1 MRFIKA
7 IAAVC
12 FVLVC
17 GQQVTAQ
24 PFSIRNAPINIHA
37 KVEANF
43 IRNDDYVDLNATTTI
58 RIGQI
63 DALLRSFMT
72 QVGFPD
78 CSSGARWG
86 YRMDN
91 PRISQSEPTALKL
104 STDLIGC
111 FRNPLT
117 GNVREFNITVS
128 VPVQLIMRGQYLAL
142 RAAGDV
148 EAQGSTW
155 FVDNVTEIVER
166 LGKNKLRQLLAGA
179 VEQLNAAILQTQI
192 NASENKA
199 LARFRPQLDGPPR
212 VNPSLFGGAL
222 ELEVKIKGRLATR
235 EVDAWLNP
243 RPGS

>member
-1 MRFIKA
+1 M
-7 IAAVC
+7 
-12 FVLVC
+12 C
-17 GQQVTAQ
+17 GQQVAAQ
-24 PFSIRNAPINIHA
+24 PFTIRNAPVNIHA
-37 KVEANF
+37 KVEATI
-43 IRNDDYVDLNATTTI
+43 IRNDDYLDLNATTTI

-63 DALLRSFMT
+63 DALLRSFMI

-91 PRISQSEPTALKL
+91 PRISQTDPTALKF
-104 STDLIGC
+104 SADLIGC
-111 FRNPLT
+111 YRIPFT
-117 GNVREFNITVS
+117 GSVREFNITVS

-142 RAAGDV
+142 RAVGDV

-166 LGKNKLRQLLAGA
+166 LGKNQLRQLLAGA
-179 VEQLNAAILQTQI
+179 VEKLNAAILQTQI
-192 NASENKA
+192 SAAENRA
-199 LARFRPQLDGPPR
+199 LARFRPQLDGAPR

-222 ELEVKIKGRLATR
+222 ELEVRMKGRLATR